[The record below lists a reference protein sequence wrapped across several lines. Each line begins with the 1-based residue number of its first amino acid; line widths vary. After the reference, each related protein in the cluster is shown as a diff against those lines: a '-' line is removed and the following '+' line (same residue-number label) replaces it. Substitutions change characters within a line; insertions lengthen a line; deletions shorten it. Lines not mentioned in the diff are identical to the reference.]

1 MRSSMERGGGLSFFA
16 LTTWR
21 LGKRLGVE
29 EPQNLAGPCR
39 TYAGTI

>member
-1 MRSSMERGGGLSFFA
+1 MERGGQGLSFFA

-29 EPQNLAGPCR
+29 ESQNLAGPCR